1 MNKPSPPLPAPASN
15 QRGLSVGALL
25 LKELR
30 HRRLNAGLSLLAVT
44 TAVALFVFYFTTAH
58 ASGRETKRVT
68 RDIGFNLR
76 IIPKETDMDRFW
88 SQGFSELTMPESAVD
103 RLAASENVFFTY
115 NHLVA
120 SLQQRWPLRGRDVI
134 LTGVAP
140 AITAPA
146 QEKRPMGFS
155 ITSGSVHVGF
165 QVTERLQ
172 LKQGDRL
179 EMGFATFTVAQCLAE
194 AGNEDDIRIYML
206 LSDAQRLLQL
216 EGQINEIKAID
227 CLCLTADQDPLT
239 QLRAHLAKALP
250 EAKVVQLRSIADAR
264 ARQRQMV
271 SAQYVLV
278 ASVLLCVCTIWIA
291 VLAILNVRQRRPEIG
306 VLRALGFGTAS
317 IAGLFL
323 GRALL
328 LGLLGALLGYLC
340 GSTLALEFGPEVF
353 RVTAKS
359 IRFEPV
365 VLVYALVGA
374 PFFAGVASLVPT
386 LVAITQDPA
395 DTLREG

>member
-1 MNKPSPPLPAPASN
+1 
-15 QRGLSVGALL
+15 
-25 LKELR
+25 
-30 HRRLNAGLSLLAVT
+30 LAVT
-44 TAVALFVFYFTTAH
+44 TAVALFVFYFTTAK

-76 IIPKETDMDRFW
+76 IIPKGTDMDRFW
-88 SQGFSELTMPESAVD
+88 AQGFSELTMPESAVD

-120 SLQQRWPLRGRDVI
+120 SLQRRWSLRGREVI

-146 QEKRPMGFS
+146 QKKRPMGFS
-155 ITSGSVHVGF
+155 ITPGSIHVGF
-165 QVTERLQ
+165 QVAERLQ
-172 LKQGDRL
+172 LKKDDRL
-179 EMGFATFTVAQCLAE
+179 EIGPITFTVAQCLAE
-194 AGNEDDIRIYML
+194 AGNEDDIRLYTA
-206 LSDAQRLLQL
+206 LSDAQRLLEL

-227 CLCLTADQDPLT
+227 CLCLTSDQDPLA

-291 VLAILNVRQRRPEIG
+291 VLAILNARQRRPEIG
-306 VLRALGFGTAS
+306 VLRALGFGGGL
-317 IAGLFL
+317 IARLFL
-323 GRALL
+323 GRALA
-328 LGLLGALLGYLC
+328 LGLLGALLGYAC
-340 GSTLALEFGPEVF
+340 GSALALEYGPEVF

-359 IRFEPV
+359 IRLEPI
-365 VLVYALVGA
+365 VLAYSLIGA
-374 PFFAGVASLVPT
+374 PFFASLASLVPT
-386 LVAITQDPA
+386 LLAITQDPA